1 MRVSAIGNILAV
13 NELWHYFHYV
23 IIGERFLEATAQLF
37 DRAEDYWVAN
47 MRVAVASQDEKW
59 EVTVYGTNLFDEE
72 YLTYINNI
80 GFFKL
85 DIFGERQTLGASI
98 RYRFQ

>member
-1 MRVSAIGNILAV
+1 MIC
-13 NELWHYFHYV
+13 
-23 IIGERFLEATAQLF
+23 AQPGLKSR
-37 DRAEDYWVAN
+37 DN
-47 MRVAVASQDEKW
+47 
-59 EVTVYGTNLFDEE
+59 VYESNLFDEE

-85 DIFGERQTLGASI
+85 DIFGERQTFGVSV

>member
-1 MRVSAIGNILAV
+1 
-13 NELWHYFHYV
+13 
-23 IIGERFLEATAQLF
+23 
-37 DRAEDYWVAN
+37 
-47 MRVAVASQDEKW
+47 MRVALASQDDRW
-59 EVTVYGTNLFDEE
+59 EVAVYGTNLFDEE

-85 DIFGERQTLGASI
+85 DIFGEAQTFGASV

>member
-1 MRVSAIGNILAV
+1 MQGYYSLLQSPLFTCNLLKGVILLVVNKTLRHVISIIVASSAAI
-13 NELWHYFHYV
+13 
-23 IIGERFLEATAQLF
+23 ATAQ
-37 DRAEDYWVAN
+37 A
-47 MRVAVASQDEKW
+47 QDDKW
-59 EVTVYGTNLFDEE
+59 EVAVYGTNLFDTE

-85 DIFGERQTLGASI
+85 DIFGERQTFGASV